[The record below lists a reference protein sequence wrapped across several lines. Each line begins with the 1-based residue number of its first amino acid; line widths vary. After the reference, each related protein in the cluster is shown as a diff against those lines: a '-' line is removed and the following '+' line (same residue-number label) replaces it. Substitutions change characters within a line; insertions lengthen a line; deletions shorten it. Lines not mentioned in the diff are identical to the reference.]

1 MSLRGKLILG
11 YAVLIGF
18 LVVITVV
25 MLINQSSLLET
36 QQWVVHTQT
45 VMRKAD
51 QVEAAMIDQETGLR
65 GYMVTGNEEFL
76 EPYNSGRDRF
86 ATLIAELKSLTSD
99 NPPQVERWEQIEQQA
114 ARWESEIVGPYRQL
128 REAAN
133 EGTAELDDVAALVGE
148 GRGKQYM
155 DEIRATVAEAVD
167 VEQALL
173 QERRAEADRTSRTA
187 TLLTVAASAVATVF
201 GIGMAILI
209 VLSIT
214 RPLNKALTF
223 TRRVAEGD
231 LTAQVNATRNDEVGE
246 LLDALSDMVRRLNG
260 VVADVRGAAEN
271 VASGSGQMSSSAEEM
286 SQGATEQASNAEE
299 VSSSMEQMDSNIQQN
314 ADNAQETERIAD
326 KAAED
331 AQKSGE
337 AVNQTVEAMRNIAER
352 ITIIEEI
359 ARNTN
364 LLALNAAIEAARA
377 GEQGKGFAVVAAE
390 VRKLA
395 ERSQTAA
402 GEISDLS
409 SSSLDV
415 AEQAGQQINALVPDI
430 RRTAELVQEISA
442 ASAEQ
447 RSGSEQ
453 VNNALTQ
460 LDQVVQQNASQ
471 AEEMSSMAEELS
483 GQADQLKSTMS
494 FFKVE
499 DRQRRLRSDAH
510 AADRPVKT
518 APAAGAA
525 NGGGRQATSQV
536 VGSPGADKHAGNG
549 RGSLD
554 APNGRAQKATGIT
567 LARGAGSASE
577 APDDEFEEY

>member
-51 QVEAAMIDQETGLR
+51 QVEAAMVDQETGLR

-271 VASGSGQMSSSAEEM
+271 VASGSGQISSSAEEM
-286 SQGATEQASNAEE
+286 SQGATEQASNSEE
-299 VSSSMEQMDSNIQQN
+299 VSSSMEEMDSNIRQN
-314 ADNAQETERIAD
+314 ADNAQETEKIAL
-326 KAAED
+326 KAAND
-331 AQKSGE
+331 AEQGGQ
-337 AVNQTVEAMRNIAER
+337 AVRQTVEAMRDIAEK

-377 GEQGKGFAVVAAE
+377 GEHGKGFAVVASE

-395 ERSQTAA
+395 ERSQKAA
-402 GEISDLS
+402 AEISEVS
-409 SSSLDV
+409 TTSVEV
-415 AEQAGQQINALVPDI
+415 AESAGSVLDQLVPDI
-430 RRTAELVQEISA
+430 QKTAELVQEISA

-453 VNNALTQ
+453 VTKAITQ
-460 LDQVVQQNASQ
+460 LDQVTQQNASQ
-471 AEEMSSMAEELS
+471 SEEMSSMSEKLS
-483 GQADQLKSTMS
+483 SQAQQLQATIG
-494 FFKVE
+494 FFK
-499 DRQRRLRSDAH
+499 
-510 AADRPVKT
+510 T
-518 APAAGAA
+518 
-525 NGGGRQATSQV
+525 N
-536 VGSPGADKHAGNG
+536 
-549 RGSLD
+549 
-554 APNGRAQKATGIT
+554 
-567 LARGAGSASE
+567 GSAERLLTEGSGNSSQRTDTGRVSRTTP
-577 APDDEFEEY
+577 APTGVTLHLDDNARPNSGSSVPDDEFEEY